1 MSLALIR
8 FQLWIRLF
16 QLPGYV
22 PAAFF
27 QRANDPSGVLIRHFK
42 HFFQPFLGSL
52 EDHQN
57 ADFSGH
63 FTMDVLCHVL
73 RGVCV
78 QHMLR
83 QITIALGELCV
94 GIVIENK
101 IVLGAIFIGRR
112 LTNVIRA
119 CVMSH
124 KRARKQ

>member
-27 QRANDPSGVLIRHFK
+27 QRANDPSGVLIRDFK
-42 HFFQPFLGSL
+42 YFFQPFLGL
-52 EDHQN
+52 LKDHQN
-57 ADFSGH
+57 VGFFGH
-63 FTMDVLCHVL
+63 FIMDVVCHVL
-73 RGVCV
+73 HGV

-112 LTNVIRA
+112 LANVIRA

-124 KRARKQ
+124 KRA